1 MYSHPQQR
9 ADHDVQ
15 KLRKDAG
22 KWLKSLREKQGL
34 SQRQLAEKV
43 AIDYYTFIS
52 QLEAGRGRIPPNRY
66 VQWAEALGLTPADFV
81 RELMRYYDPV
91 THAILFGTAD
101 DDDGAAI
108 ASTLPPTLPQ
118 DNASQD

>member
-15 KLRKDAG
+15 KLRQQAG
-22 KWLKSLREKQGL
+22 KWLKSLREDRGL

-43 AIDYYTFIS
+43 QVDYYTFIS

-66 VQWAEALGLTPADFV
+66 VAWAEALDVPPSDFV
-81 RELMRYYDPV
+81 RELMRFYDPV
-91 THAILFGTAD
+91 THAILFGEPAE
-101 DDDGAAI
+101 AATTGEA
-108 ASTLPPTLPQ
+108 ASP
-118 DNASQD
+118 